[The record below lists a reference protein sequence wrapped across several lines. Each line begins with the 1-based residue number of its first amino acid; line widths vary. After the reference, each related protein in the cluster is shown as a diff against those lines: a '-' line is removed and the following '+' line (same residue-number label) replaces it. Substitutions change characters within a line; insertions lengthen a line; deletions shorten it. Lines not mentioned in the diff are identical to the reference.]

1 MARPKKIIEQVKEV
15 FFKETK
21 KAVEPTKEVVAPKFD
36 PSIPEN
42 KQRHLR

>member
-1 MARPKKIIEQVKEV
+1 MARPKKIIEAIKKVITKQEVVK
-15 FFKETK
+15 
-21 KAVEPTKEVVAPKFD
+21 PQVVAPKFD

>member
-1 MARPKKIIEQVKEV
+1 MARPKKIIEAIKKVITPVK
-15 FFKETK
+15 
-21 KAVEPTKEVVAPKFD
+21 KEVVTPQVALKFD

>member
-15 FFKETK
+15 FVKQPK
-21 KAVEPTKEVVAPKFD
+21 KVVEPKQEVVAPKFD